1 VIGGFALLLLFV
13 GIHNAWD
20 AVTYITID
28 QGANKSSEV
37 HDEPGE
43 HRTTSGKKKKRRLFK

>member
-28 QGANKSSEV
+28 QAANTHSQGN
-37 HDEPGE
+37 DEKGE
-43 HRTTSGKKKKRRLFK
+43 LKASHSGKRKKGPK